1 MIAVAAD
8 TEALVARRL
17 LREAANRGEVIISVA
32 RGALCLLVLVR
43 FAYVETSLTDSGRFW
58 RLVTESL
65 LLLPVVV
72 GSFISWRAARAG
84 RFDERALSGLALLDA
99 MVCTGSLSLNVLWPS
114 AGYLGLLRMPDVAA
128 TLGVVWAGILR
139 LEGRAVLTGAAIQ
152 TVLLAVLVAVDQT
165 RNAALAAYGTAEVT
179 MIFILLLASGVTAWK
194 VADRVSALVSRAG
207 LESARLERAR
217 NHLDALLRDH
227 HDVRTHLSSVQLSLE
242 LAARTL
248 DADHNHQLFDVAR
261 RGVSSAVESVKY
273 IREHALIELAMLDGV
288 APAELVMSMRAAV
301 SVVMLRFP
309 DTSILI
315 DEQDAFLVRIAG
327 GCRALTHVLLNLL
340 ANACEG
346 DGAKAARHIHIST
359 HAQVSA
365 GKRCCIIAVN
375 DDGPG
380 FPCEL
385 LNSLPTL
392 GVTTKPSG
400 TGLGLMLIAKVIQA
414 SAGSLQLS
422 NPAEGGARV
431 HLQLECA

>member
-301 SVVMLRFP
+301 S
-309 DTSILI
+309 
-315 DEQDAFLVRIAG
+315 E
-327 GCRALTHVLLNLL
+327 
-340 ANACEG
+340 
-346 DGAKAARHIHIST
+346 
-359 HAQVSA
+359 
-365 GKRCCIIAVN
+365 
-375 DDGPG
+375 
-380 FPCEL
+380 
-385 LNSLPTL
+385 
-392 GVTTKPSG
+392 
-400 TGLGLMLIAKVIQA
+400 
-414 SAGSLQLS
+414 
-422 NPAEGGARV
+422 
-431 HLQLECA
+431 